1 MEQIYTFIGQDE
13 TYNLLKIEDK
23 INELGLSNLTK
34 IKFDL
39 DNRSIFDLLEE
50 LNTSSFF
57 SESKVVVVYNIKEDL
72 ADDRLIKY
80 ILNPNPLNY
89 LFLSIKSDKYN
100 LYESLK
106 KNSLIIDNKTLDPKE
121 FEDYVLNVS
130 KSLGYNIEKDALS
143 EIVKRSKDD
152 YNLLNNNLD
161 KILNY
166 KLDYKNININ
176 DVNQLITL
184 DLDDNIFN
192 LVDEVIKNNK
202 NKAYDIYKKL
212 VKNNT
217 DYSLILGSLIFKFR
231 EMAITKRLILD
242 KCDKELIS
250 SILNVKEGRA
260 YYMIKNVS
268 NVKYED
274 LVEKLNKLLSI
285 DYKTKVGLAQI
296 DKEIESFILI

>member
-39 DNRSIFDLLEE
+39 GNRSIFDLLEE

-57 SESKVVVVYNIKEDL
+57 SESKVIVVYNIKEDL

-161 KILNY
+161 KILSY
-166 KLDYKNININ
+166 KFDSKNININ

-202 NKAYDIYKKL
+202 NKAYDIYKNL

>member
-161 KILNY
+161 KILSY
-166 KLDYKNININ
+166 KFDSKNININ

-202 NKAYDIYKKL
+202 NKAYDIYKNL

>member
-161 KILNY
+161 KILSY
-166 KLDYKNININ
+166 KFDSKNININ

>member
-89 LFLSIKSDKYN
+89 LFLSIKSNKYN

-161 KILNY
+161 KILSY
-166 KLDYKNININ
+166 KFDSKNININ

>member
-89 LFLSIKSDKYN
+89 LFLSIKSNKYN

-161 KILNY
+161 KILSY
-166 KLDYKNININ
+166 KFESKNININ

-202 NKAYDIYKKL
+202 NKAYDIYKNL